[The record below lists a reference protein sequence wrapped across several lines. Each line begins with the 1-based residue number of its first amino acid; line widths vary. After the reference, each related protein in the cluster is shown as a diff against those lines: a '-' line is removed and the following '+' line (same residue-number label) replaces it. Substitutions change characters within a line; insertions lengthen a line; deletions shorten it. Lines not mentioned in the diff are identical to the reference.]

1 MSHLLTFLFFLFL
14 SLFFLPTIFPF
25 FPFSERAEAEVDMG
39 FLVALQQLQD
49 VAARV
54 FSPQ

>member
-1 MSHLLTFLFFLFL
+1 MSHLLTFLFFF
-14 SLFFLPTIFPF
+14 SFPSSFFLQYSLF

-54 FSPQ
+54 F